1 MWHVAWSIRQPK
13 FWSEG
18 LEKSN
23 HGKIFKIS
31 LQTSVLF
38 IFFYTDVKSR
48 IAHFDDIGLFKFCS
62 LIMKRIE
69 PLCSF
74 IWRTGFSVCSWS
86 QGAPQ
91 RCLRSSVL
99 RGRTRE
105 GAEGLVGISAGS
117 CNSPPP
123 PSSPRAA
130 PVFLLYRLEFQEGYQ
145 RWGRG

>member
-1 MWHVAWSIRQPK
+1 MLHDPLDNQNSGVRDWKNQIMGRFLKLAFRHLYYS
-13 FWSEG
+13 F
-18 LEKSN
+18 
-23 HGKIFKIS
+23 
-31 LQTSVLF
+31 
-38 IFFYTDVKSR
+38 FFYTDVKSR

-69 PLCSF
+69 PLCFF

-86 QGAPQ
+86 PGVPQ

-99 RGRTRE
+99 GGRTRE

-145 RWGRG
+145 GWGRG